1 MKIAIGHS
9 LAALCFSHSEGIP
22 LYSSGIRPH
31 EFDENL
37 PLWNRLATH
46 LSFRGLFPCLG
57 NIDTLRIEDDTL
69 AVVTTDNAVVRVP
82 YEHVYVFNDNKVS
95 GLPPPVGKV
104 DKELLVLDY
113 FDLRFV
119 EPHNHEVILD
129 EEHDLVNKILF
140 YNNMKG
146 KRQHSPNKD
155 ICCFTKLK
163 ESQLYDTEFS
173 EAYARLKTKRMLKE
187 AGILGSKNGM
197 DYKKNLQKRRAIQLE
212 WMGRHSHE
220 LTSQSYESTDK
231 ISFPTDDYLNKARE
245 KKYNDSVEKLLGSPF
260 EEEELREPHGWD
272 NPSE

>member
-1 MKIAIGHS
+1 MIVLGHS
-9 LAALCFSHSEGIP
+9 LNALCFSYSEGIP

-37 PLWNRLATH
+37 PLWNRLATN

-95 GLPPPVGKV
+95 GLPPPVGKT

-129 EEHDLVNKILF
+129 KEHDLVNKILF

-212 WMGRHSHE
+212 WMGRQTHE
-220 LTSQSYESTDK
+220 LTSQTYESTDK

-245 KKYNDSVEKLLGSPF
+245 KKYNDSVEKLLGNPF
-260 EEEELREPHGWD
+260 EEEELRESHGWD
-272 NPSE
+272 NPPE

>member
-1 MKIAIGHS
+1 MRIVIGHS
-9 LAALCFSHSEGIP
+9 LEALSYAYLNTIP

-82 YEHVYVFNDNKVS
+82 YEHIYVFNDNKVS

-187 AGILGSKNGM
+187 ADILGSKNGM

-212 WMGRHSHE
+212 WMGRHTHE
-220 LTSQSYESTDK
+220 LTSQSYESTSIITFPVGNYLDK
-231 ISFPTDDYLNKARE
+231 ASARC
-245 KKYNDSVEKLLGSPF
+245 YNDSVEKLLGNPF
-260 EEEELREPHGWD
+260 EEEELRKSHGWD
-272 NPSE
+272 NPPK

>member
-1 MKIAIGHS
+1 MLAIGHS
-9 LAALCFSHSEGIP
+9 LDALCFAYLEGIP

-119 EPHNHEVILD
+119 EPHNQEVILD

-187 AGILGSKNGM
+187 ADILGSKNGM

-212 WMGRHSHE
+212 WMGRHTHE

-231 ISFPTDDYLNKARE
+231 ISFPIDDYLNKARE

>member
-1 MKIAIGHS
+1 MIVLGHS
-9 LAALCFSHSEGIP
+9 LNALCFSYSEGIP

-129 EEHDLVNKILF
+129 KEYDLVSKILF

-187 AGILGSKNGM
+187 ADILGSKNGM
-197 DYKKNLQKRRAIQLE
+197 DYKKNIQKRRAIQLE
-212 WMGRHSHE
+212 WMGRHTHE
-220 LTSQSYESTDK
+220 LTSQTYESTDTTT
-231 ISFPTDDYLNKARE
+231 FPVDNYLDKAR
-245 KKYNDSVEKLLGSPF
+245 KKIYNDSVEKLLGSPF

-272 NPSE
+272 NPAE

>member
-1 MKIAIGHS
+1 MRLIVGNS
-9 LAALCFSHSEGIP
+9 LNALCYSYAEGIP

-31 EFDENL
+31 EFDKNL

-104 DKELLVLDY
+104 NKELLVLDY

-187 AGILGSKNGM
+187 ADILGSKNGM

-212 WMGRHSHE
+212 WMGRHTYE
-220 LTSQSYESTDK
+220 LTSQTYESTD
-231 ISFPTDDYLNKARE
+231 IITFPVDNYLDKASTRC
-245 KKYNDSVEKLLGSPF
+245 YNDSVEKLLGNPF
-260 EEEELREPHGWD
+260 EEEELRKSHGWD
-272 NPSE
+272 NPPK